1 MGMMISLFSQRLN
14 CLTNMRCCYLAKQC
28 LALAAAAGVASS
40 DVIYVQLSAVDR
52 FETLQSGRVDVL
64 LTSDTITM
72 QRTVFE
78 VRSSSRSEFS
88 REHDV

>member
-1 MGMMISLFSQRLN
+1 MISLFFHRLD
-14 CLTNMRCCYLAKQC
+14 CLTNLLCCYLAKQC

-40 DVIYVQLSAVDR
+40 DVTYVQLSTVDR
-52 FETLQSGRVDVL
+52 FEALQSGRVDVL

-78 VRSSSRSEFS
+78 VRSSSRPEFS
-88 REHDV
+88 REHVV